1 MRLSGPIL
9 MFLAQVAF
17 TVMVVFVKIAREELS
32 TFEVALWRSVVA
44 VPVLMVLYRNLSWHI
59 RDRKLIVLRVVF
71 GFGALC
77 SFFAAA
83 KGLYIADLSLIS
95 KIQPIL
101 VAVLAPILIGSSEK
115 ASPKLWGLMAI
126 AMVGCV
132 ILLAP
137 SLEVGSKYGLFA
149 VLASVFSAHAHIFI
163 RRLRM
168 EHPGIIV
175 LWFQSGTG
183 ILSLL
188 ACLLTLGTI
197 PLPPNHL
204 WLPLVGVGVMAT
216 LGQLLMTLA
225 YKRTKAATVAI
236 ASYAG
241 PLVAV
246 GADVVAFNVFPTWNV
261 YIGGSIV
268 VLAGVLLLRQTNRD
282 TEEGDA
288 DMNSD
293 SK

>member
-9 MFLAQVAF
+9 MVLAQVAF

-44 VPVLMVLYRNLSWHI
+44 IPVLMLMYRNLSWQI
-59 RDRKLIVLRVVF
+59 RDKRIILLRVVL

-83 KGLYIADLSLIS
+83 KGLSIADLSLIS

-101 VAVLAPILIGSSEK
+101 VAILAPILIGSAEK
-115 ASPKLWGLMAI
+115 ASSRLWGLMAL

-137 SLEVGSKYGLFA
+137 SLEVGSKYGLYA
-149 VLASVFSAHAHIFI
+149 VLAAIFSAHAHIFI

-175 LWFQSGTG
+175 LWFQCGTG

-197 PLPPNHL
+197 PLPPSHL

-236 ASYAG
+236 ASYVG

-246 GADVVAFNVFPTWNV
+246 GADVVAFGVFPTWNV
-261 YIGGSIV
+261 YVGGSIV
-268 VLAGVLLLRQTNRD
+268 VLTGVMLLRQTQSED
-282 TEEGDA
+282 D
-288 DMNSD
+288 
-293 SK
+293 

>member
-9 MFLAQVAF
+9 MVLAQVAF

-44 VPVLMVLYRNLSWHI
+44 IPMLMLMYRNLSWQI
-59 RDRKLIVLRVVF
+59 RDKKIILLRVVL

-77 SFFAAA
+77 FFFAAA
-83 KGLYIADLSLIS
+83 KGLSVADLSLIS

-101 VAVLAPILIGSSEK
+101 VAILAPILIGSAEK
-115 ASPKLWGLMAI
+115 ASRQLWGLMAL
-126 AMVGCV
+126 AMVGCM

-137 SLEVGSKYGLFA
+137 SLEVGSKYGLYA
-149 VLASVFSAHAHIFI
+149 VLAAIFSAHAHIFI

-175 LWFQSGTG
+175 LWFQCGTG

-197 PLPPNHL
+197 PLPPSHL

-236 ASYAG
+236 ASYVG

-246 GADVVAFNVFPTWNV
+246 GADVVAFGVFPTWNV
-261 YIGGSIV
+261 YVGGSIV
-268 VLAGVLLLRQTNRD
+268 VLTGVMLLRQTQSED
-282 TEEGDA
+282 D
-288 DMNSD
+288 
-293 SK
+293 

>member
-1 MRLSGPIL
+1 M
-9 MFLAQVAF
+9 
-17 TVMVVFVKIAREELS
+17 
-32 TFEVALWRSVVA
+32 AL
-44 VPVLMVLYRNLSWHI
+44 
-59 RDRKLIVLRVVF
+59 
-71 GFGALC
+71 
-77 SFFAAA
+77 
-83 KGLYIADLSLIS
+83 
-95 KIQPIL
+95 
-101 VAVLAPILIGSSEK
+101 
-115 ASPKLWGLMAI
+115 
-126 AMVGCV
+126 AMVGCA

-149 VLASVFSAHAHIFI
+149 VLAAVFSAHAHVFI
-163 RRLRM
+163 RRLRK

-175 LWFQSGTG
+175 LWFQGGSG
-183 ILSLL
+183 ILAIL

-204 WLPLVGVGVMAT
+204 WLPLVGVGLMAT

-246 GADVVAFNVFPTWNV
+246 GADVLAFNVFPTWNV

-268 VLAGVLLLRQTNRD
+268 VLAGVLLLRQTQSDND
-282 TEEGDA
+282 EELT
-288 DMNSD
+288 
-293 SK
+293 

>member
-1 MRLSGPIL
+1 MQLSGPLL

-44 VPVLMVLYRNLSWHI
+44 VPMLMVMYHNLSWKI
-59 RDRKLIVLRVVF
+59 RNTKLIFLRIVF

-83 KGLYIADLSLIS
+83 KGLYVADLSLIS

-101 VAVLAPILIGSSEK
+101 VAVLAPILIGSTERVP
-115 ASPKLWGLMAI
+115 PKLWGLMAI

-137 SLEVGSKYGLFA
+137 SLEVGSRYGIYA
-149 VLASVFSAHAHIFI
+149 VMASIFSAHAHIFI
-163 RRLRM
+163 RRLRR
-168 EHPGIIV
+168 EHSGIIV
-175 LWFQSGTG
+175 LWFQTGTG
-183 ILSLL
+183 ILSLIT
-188 ACLLTLGTI
+188 CLSTLGTI
-197 PLPPNHL
+197 PLPPSHL

-225 YKRTKAATVAI
+225 YKRSKAATVAI

-246 GADVVAFNVFPTWNV
+246 GADVVAFSVFPTWNV

-268 VLAGVLLLRQTNRD
+268 VFAGFLLLRQSQSDER
-282 TEEGDA
+282 TEDGENDGE
-288 DMNSD
+288 SI
-293 SK
+293 

>member
-1 MRLSGPIL
+1 MKLNGPIL
-9 MFLAQVAF
+9 MFFAQVAF
-17 TVMVVFVKIAREELS
+17 TIMVVFVKIARQEMS

-44 VPVLMVLYRNLSWHI
+44 IPMLMIMYRNVSWMI
-59 RDRKLIVLRVVF
+59 RDKKTILLRIFF

-77 SFFAAA
+77 SFFTAA

-101 VAVLAPILIGSSEK
+101 VALIAPLVLGGSER
-115 ASPKLWGLMAI
+115 ASKQLWGLMGV
-126 AMVGCV
+126 AMIGCI

-149 VLASVFSAHAHIFI
+149 VLAAIFSANAHVLL
-163 RRLRM
+163 RRM
-168 EHPGIIV
+168 KNEHPGVIV
-175 LWFQSGTG
+175 MWFQTGSG
-183 ILSLL
+183 ILAIA
-188 ACLLTLGTI
+188 ACMLTLGTI
-197 PLPPNHL
+197 PIPPQHL
-204 WLPLVGVGVMAT
+204 WFPLIGVGLSAT
-216 LGQLLMTLA
+216 LGQLFMTLA

-246 GADVVAFNVFPTWNV
+246 AADVIAFGQFPSWNV

-268 VLAGVLLLRQTNRD
+268 VFAGVLLIRKTQRQAS
-282 TEEGDA
+282 E
-288 DMNSD
+288 
-293 SK
+293 